1 MARIPKDFLSKGVT
15 MKRIICHWTAGGHKA
30 NSIDKS
36 HYHFLFEG
44 DGDLVRGDHTIADNA
59 NTSDGDYAAHTL
71 HCNQGSIGL
80 SCCAMMDAEERPFK
94 PGPAPLTEVQFES
107 MCEAAAGLSTFYL
120 IPVDRTH
127 ILFHSEVQ
135 ANLGI
140 KQRGKWDM
148 NVLPF
153 DLSISKSQAGDYLR
167 ARVRHYQDQ
176 GGKTPAEK
184 PQIIRITWDGQE
196 YEGLNEDGDTLIDLN
211 AVAKD
216 RQWSPGS
223 MGTDHKDGYERV
235 QMTKD
240 KHFDSRVL
248 PIGNKTYAPVRPL
261 AEAAGFQVRY
271 NAQNKTVQVFKI
283 QQIEPKTEV
292 PLPPAAPRPEEVNP
306 VAIDATSPPRNQ
318 PPVDK
323 PAPRVPKT
331 TQDKVQ

>member
-1 MARIPKDFLSKGVT
+1 MARIPKEYLSKGVV

-44 DGDLVRGDHTIADNA
+44 DGDIVRGDHTIADNG

-71 HCNQGSIGL
+71 NCNQGSIGL

-94 PGPAPLTEVQFES
+94 PGPAPLTEEQFES
-107 MCEAAAGLSTFYL
+107 MCEAAAQLATYYA

-127 ILFHSEVQ
+127 VLFHSEVQ
-135 ANLGI
+135 SNLGI

-148 NVLPF
+148 TVLPF

-167 ARVRHYQDQ
+167 ARVAAYQD
-176 GGKTPAEK
+176 GGVKPVTPFEK
-184 PQIIRITWDGQE
+184 PQVIRITWDGQE
-196 YEGLNEDGDTLIDLN
+196 YQGINEDGDTLIDID
-211 AVAKD
+211 AVGKARSWFLGETSSGKVHIAFTRD
-216 RQWSPGS
+216 RSFEA
-223 MGTDHKDGYERV
+223 T
-235 QMTKD
+235 
-240 KHFDSRVL
+240 VL
-248 PIGNKTYAPVRPL
+248 PIGNKNYVPVRPL

-271 NAQNKTVQVFKI
+271 NPQTKTVQVFKV
-283 QQIEPKTEV
+283 QQAEPKTEL
-292 PLPPAAPRPEEVNP
+292 PLPSAAPRPEEVKREAVN
-306 VAIDATSPPRNQ
+306 ATAPPRNQ

-323 PAPRVPKT
+323 PAPRLPKT